1 MTGPAAQVRP
11 VAHNKASLK
20 HKVRLTRDWAGRH
33 LFDQHLSLS
42 WIGWIVMM
50 LLALAL
56 ALGSY
61 AGLQR
66 LAQGRLLQIA
76 ETVDLAQA
84 FCSGM
89 PALNQN
95 DCAAKPQDPV
105 TPAPFSDEVIWNLL
119 IDAGVIGPD
128 TVATPA
134 DLVTQTGSD
143 GALANTYKMLKDA
156 KRRQERGPN
165 LLIAFSRGVCNN
177 DTSRDAGTDPSDVVL
192 ADSAYAPAVA
202 YFIARLYPSDYT
214 DASALSDSVFMANA
228 AAGEFD
234 LSVLRMSVPNSVTDS
249 EIANAMFLKSQATD
263 GSGYRYGK
271 NRCGAQPMGANGQPL
286 SEQDLWRSFDHMEKL
301 LTWGIGQMRTTG
313 EYRSG
318 VFYVTLIT
326 GWEQFL
332 IFLIGYF
339 ALVLCLGRLSAAAIM
354 MKISQRM
361 IRTGAEVDPGRD
373 NVVRLL
379 ARAGAQ
385 VRSLDPGERAY
396 WKDQLMDEIASAR
409 WPMRFAIA
417 TLPAL
422 GFIGTVRGIMN
433 SLTGAD
439 AIVWA
444 TTASERAQAIS
455 TLSADLGLAFAT
467 TLLALAF
474 GILLSLLAALEVRY
488 FEQSILPLFGHY
500 AFDTDDH
507 VEEETE
513 TERDPARGGKTTSM
527 DLAHDASPA

>member
-11 VAHNKASLK
+11 VAHNKTSLN
-20 HKVRLTRDWAGRH
+20 HKMRLARDWAGHH

-42 WIGWIVMM
+42 WLGWIVMM

-56 ALGSY
+56 ALGTY
-61 AGLQR
+61 GGLQR
-66 LAQGRLLQIA
+66 IAQARLLRIA

-95 DCAAKPQDPV
+95 DCAAKPQDQA
-105 TPAPFSDEVIWNLL
+105 TLAPFSDEVIWSML

-134 DLVTQTGSD
+134 DLVTQAGSD
-143 GALANTYKMLKDA
+143 EALANTYNVLKDS
-156 KRRQERGPN
+156 KRRRELGPN

-177 DTSRDAGTDPSDVVL
+177 DTPRDVDKDRVDL
-192 ADSAYAPAVA
+192 ADAAYAPAVA
-202 YFIARLYPSDYT
+202 YFVTRLYPSDYA
-214 DASALSDSVFMANA
+214 DASALRNSAFMANA

-249 EIANAMFLKSQATD
+249 EIANAMLLKSQATD
-263 GSGYRYGK
+263 GTGYRYGK
-271 NRCGAQPMGANGQPL
+271 NRCGSQPMGANNAPL
-286 SEQDLWRSFDHMEKL
+286 SEQDIWRSFDQMEKL

-332 IFLIGYF
+332 IFLVGYF

-409 WPMRFAIA
+409 WPMRFAVA

-439 AIVWA
+439 SIVWA

-488 FEQSILPLFGHY
+488 FEQSILPLFGRY
-500 AFDTDDH
+500 AFDTDDSGN
-507 VEEETE
+507 EEAETK
-513 TERDPARGGKTTSM
+513 RDGVKGSQP
-527 DLAHDASPA
+527 SPAGPAHLPRPA